1 MTQFLTLRL
10 STSILLHRDRWCI
23 KPGLGAV
30 FWKRQPVFQQILD
43 VFRARTMCL
52 GPILRRADVVPDFY
66 GLPWL
71 FRDSNGPVTKH
82 TMRQV
87 VSLLQF
93 IRTCQLLAAS
103 LLCWTWL
110 LKEGSR
116 CLTPVWRKWCVTE
129 ENKITRSF
137 TVRNHDQMLLGD
149 QIKGGM
155 VGGLSHTSDRFEM
168 HIKLWLEELAQT

>member
-10 STSILLHRDRWCI
+10 STSFLLHKDRWCI
-23 KPGLGAV
+23 KPGFGAV
-30 FWKRQPVFQQILD
+30 YWKRQPVFQQILD

-66 GLPWL
+66 GLPWF
-71 FRDSNGPVTKH
+71 FRDCNGPVTKH

-110 LKEGSR
+110 LKEGRQVFDSSLEKVM
-116 CLTPVWRKWCVTE
+116 CDWR
-129 ENKITRSF
+129 ITRSF
-137 TVRNHDQMLLGD
+137 AVRNHDQMLLGD

-155 VGGLSHTSDRFEM
+155 VGALSHTSDRFEM